1 MDRMKLL
8 LGPLLVFL
16 LGAVSEKA
24 FGQAAAEAG
33 LVTSISAASTAHAAS
48 SLGATMNRA
57 LEGAGSKVSVPVSA
71 PARTTVAHKA
81 QPAVSKGS
89 AASTKSAAV
98 TGNGAKLPEGV
109 VHVWPPDA
117 LNQEPAAP
125 KL

>member
-1 MDRMKLL
+1 MKLL
-8 LGPLLVFL
+8 LGSLLVFL
-16 LGAVSEKA
+16 LGAVSGRA

-33 LVTSISAASTAHAAS
+33 LVNSISAASTAHAAS
-48 SLGATMNRA
+48 SLGAATSRA
-57 LEGAGSKVSVPVSA
+57 LDGAGSKVSAQVSA
-71 PARTTVAHKA
+71 PARTTVVHKA

-89 AASTKSAAV
+89 AASTKSGHV
-98 TGNGAKLPEGV
+98 GETSNGAKLPEGV